1 MLDSMYVIL
10 ASFRQLAVKSTVR
23 QYVFYDFN
31 LLWIVTLFIID
42 PCHYLLTFVK
52 ILWGLYYI
60 INIII
65 IFFPWIEIPLYLN
78 FDAISYT

>member
-1 MLDSMYVIL
+1 M
-10 ASFRQLAVKSTVR
+10 KH
-23 QYVFYDFN
+23 
-31 LLWIVTLFIID
+31 WIVTLFIID
-42 PCHYLLTFVK
+42 PCHYLLTFVE